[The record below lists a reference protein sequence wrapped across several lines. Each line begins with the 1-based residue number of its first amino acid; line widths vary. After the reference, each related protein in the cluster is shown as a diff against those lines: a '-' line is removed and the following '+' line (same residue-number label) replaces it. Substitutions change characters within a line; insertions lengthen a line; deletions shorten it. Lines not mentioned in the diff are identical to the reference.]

1 MAFDM
6 LCFVYYFLA
15 DGKVFC
21 IERERN
27 MLESLFY
34 NFTILTTFLFF
45 GNIVWGIWQQK
56 YPKKEW
62 ETEVLLGF
70 ILGVFGIILMYSGF
84 YSGQTAYVDFRQLPI
99 LVSVYMGGW
108 LSGLISAV
116 MILIYRLFFLNGLH
130 LASIL
135 GAVNILITFL
145 FSILLIQRRKLSL
158 LRWGWALACSA
169 CSSVILI
176 YVIFQ
181 EKLWITIGMF
191 TPLYLI
197 SGLFTFMM
205 LQYLRKSDDSLR
217 IMREAANR
225 DFLTGLSNLRA
236 FEFMMEQKI
245 LSSKRYNTPFS
256 LVMIDIDHFKKVN
269 DTYGHSAGDAVL
281 AQLADVL
288 RDTFRPGDH
297 IARKGGE
304 EFAVIVDHCAADKV
318 LGIAERL
325 RQNVESNRFFLPDG
339 TELKMTISAGSATYP
354 DVPEHDLIDKAD
366 QALYRAKSEGRNR
379 VC

>member
-1 MAFDM
+1 
-6 LCFVYYFLA
+6 
-15 DGKVFC
+15 
-21 IERERN
+21 
-27 MLESLFY
+27 MLESLIY
-34 NFTILTTFLFF
+34 NFTILTTFMFF
-45 GNIVWGIWQQK
+45 GNIVWGIWQEK
-56 YPKKEW
+56 YPNREW
-62 ETEVLLGF
+62 RTRALLGA
-70 ILGVFGIILMYSGF
+70 ILGVFGIILMYSGVN
-84 YSGQTAYVDFRQLPI
+84 GEQTAYVDFRQLPI

-108 LSGLISAV
+108 ISGSISAAL
-116 MILIYRLFFLNGLH
+116 ILVYRLFFLNGVSFV
-130 LASIL
+130 SIW
-135 GAVNILITFL
+135 GAVNILLTFL
-145 FSILLIQRRKLSL
+145 FCILLIRRRKVSL
-158 LRWGWALACSA
+158 PRWLGTLVCSA
-169 CSSVILI
+169 CSSIVAFYAVLQDNFWST
-176 YVIFQ
+176 VG
-181 EKLWITIGMF
+181 LF

-245 LSSKRYNTPFS
+245 ISSKRYNTPFS
-256 LVMIDIDHFKKVN
+256 LLMIDIDHFKQVN

-281 AQLADVL
+281 SQLADVL

-304 EFAVIVDHCAADKV
+304 EFAVIVDNCASDKV

-325 RQNVESNRFFLPDG
+325 RYNVESNEFHLPDG
-339 TELKMTISAGSATYP
+339 SRLKLTISAGSATYP
-354 DVPEHDLIDKAD
+354 DVLEQELIDKAD